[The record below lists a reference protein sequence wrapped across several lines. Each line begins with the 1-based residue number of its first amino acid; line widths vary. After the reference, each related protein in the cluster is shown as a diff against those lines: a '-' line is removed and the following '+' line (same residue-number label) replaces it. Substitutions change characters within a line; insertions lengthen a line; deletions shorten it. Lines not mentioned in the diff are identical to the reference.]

1 MMMSAISRPFA
12 TSILLNMQKHDTGS
26 ASSLTNFSF
35 TLMGAAGMFIITS
48 IWNDYI
54 LGISMLAMISGVIG
68 VLFCLIMRAK
78 LGSGSLG

>member
-1 MMMSAISRPFA
+1 
-12 TSILLNMQKHDTGS
+12 
-26 ASSLTNFSF
+26 
-35 TLMGAAGMFIITS
+35 MFIITS